1 MCTRDGTVGHRRKN
15 LSLQPVDREEDAHLF
30 TYRDVNRTHVS
41 VVLAQ
46 SVDELVD
53 SDSPQNV
60 VKFRLGCDFDSG
72 DDLISAYLSVTV
84 YIEDVNDNV
93 PKFQDTPYHVAVDE
107 LTPAGLTIFKS
118 IRAFDRDKP
127 NTPNSDV
134 QYSIIAGD
142 ADGHFALESS
152 HKPALVLKKPLDYDT
167 GDKEFLLVVTASDRG
182 SPPRST
188 NATVHITVLDNDD
201 LPPKFTSDLYRT
213 QIPEFY
219 PLLGKIIHKELL
231 FPTSIKAFDQDLGV
245 NATLKYELVSGNER
259 KLFFLNPQNGT
270 LYLEKEI
277 DLDAETGLSGNTF
290 VLQVQASQLD
300 NPLKTAQARVEIEV
314 LDLNDNLP
322 EFEVDF
328 YNISIVENLPNGF
341 SVLQVMA
348 TDKDQGDNGEFTYQL
363 NDPEGAF
370 IIDPRTGWLT
380 VRNQTVLDR
389 EQHSS
394 LKMKVFAKEKN
405 PNIVGTFLDK
415 QRLAKYRRT
424 PTTPKVP
431 TLKEKTTYIFP
442 DKLGTKNENIEYI
455 DNQLMS
461 YVNVEVTLLDAND
474 NNPVFYT
481 KVKAIDPDLGRNGMV
496 LYDLQRTS
504 NLTITSPFQVDAK
517 TGTIN
522 VAESPI
528 VEGRHAL
535 FIEASDQPANP
546 SERRYSLAVV
556 TIDVTRA
563 SKGSKPDKPGF
574 IGAPYEFWVGSNV
587 GIGTSIGQIR
597 INDVMEKNDVSYD
610 LLHSYEDGVPFAV
623 EERSGVITVVDELTK
638 YRRPMYDFEAVAMQE
653 NANLSISTNAT
664 VHVVDVTDE
673 RGVLLKGAHSPLV
686 FSVQENVAGATIGQI
701 FQVNTSALPVN
712 SSGNIRFIIA
722 NQQDVTDDIAI
733 GQDGTIYAQKPLDR
747 EKRSTYRMTIIAEF
761 TKGMISGAGIYQV
774 TVNVEDENDNPPIFE
789 LPMYEGF
796 ITENSARDT
805 EVKMTNKIIAKDADV
820 GLNALFTYTIFGDGR
835 EMFHVHE
842 NTGIVTFIGKKLDR
856 EEKSS
861 YVLRIVARDRGG
873 LSSEAKLTINILDEN
888 DNVPKFNQIIIPGR
902 IYAQHIGSKPDKP
915 GFIGAPY
922 EFWVGSNV
930 GIGTSIGQIR
940 INDVMEKNDVS
951 YDLLHSYE
959 DGVPFAVE
967 ERSGVITVVDELT
980 KYRRPMYDFE
990 AVAMQENANLSISTN
1005 ATVHVVDV
1013 TDERGVLLKGAHSP
1027 LVFSVQENVA
1037 GATIGQIFQVNT
1049 SALPVNSSGNIRFII
1064 ANQQDVTDDIAIGQD
1079 GTIYAQKPLDREK
1092 RSTYRMTII
1101 AEFTKGMISGA
1112 GIYQVTVNVEDENDN
1127 PPIFELPMYEGFIT
1141 ENSARDTEVKM
1152 TNKIIAKDADVG
1164 LNALFT
1170 YTIFGDGREMF
1181 HVHENTGIV
1190 TFIGKKLDREEKSS
1204 YVLRIVA
1211 RDRGGLSSEAKLTIN
1226 ILDENDN
1233 VPKFNQII
1241 IPFGENIDL
1250 LESDTKS
1257 SVKIY
1262 SETKSNS
1269 TTGLVNVET
1278 KPKNK
1283 FAFNVASAGPLFLIP
1298 ENVAIGS
1305 ILLKLNAIDM
1315 DSGVNGQ
1322 VRYEFISE
1330 VFSPPSVMPSNS
1342 MQLKRYFVINER
1354 QGHIIVARTL
1364 PPEAEFTLNISAL
1377 DGGQLSDHISIRFFI
1392 KDVNDHFPMFKKTLY
1407 SFNVEEAQYTRR
1419 VLGKV
1424 DATDADF
1431 GQNANLTYFIQP
1443 TDNYLPF
1450 EISPSSG
1457 VFSVNGELDREKE
1470 DKYILTVVARDNGYD
1485 KKLSS
1490 SVSVEVQ
1497 VLDVNDNAPNF
1508 YAYDELLE
1516 WKHPEADEISN
1527 HNFES
1532 VKKLPIYKASVDEN
1546 APIGTVVAKVF
1557 ANDSDF
1563 IGNGNGLI
1571 LYSLPQ
1577 KKNQINLFAIDSKEG
1592 IITTTA
1598 RLDYESQTVHNV
1610 TIVASDLGSPSLSS
1624 TAILVLTVT
1633 DVPDDVEVSDKPVF
1647 ISRYYELEIEE
1658 NVHTPVELITLN
1670 LTEHFENF
1678 KMKYFILNENDI
1690 DVKKTFV
1697 IDPKNGTLYLV
1708 KSPDR
1713 EKQDIYEIIIRGE
1726 RQKISRQ
1733 LPHMIYPV
1741 ADDLMEG
1748 LTKFDVKVIV
1758 RVKDVN
1764 DNAPRFTNFGRP
1776 LVTAIPTTAPFG
1788 LQVIQL
1794 VATDADVG
1802 INADI
1807 RYQII
1812 NEQAPRFAIDPV
1824 TGWVRVVAALT
1835 LDAGRVF
1842 GFDVKAT
1849 DKRGADDGKSAIA
1862 NVFVYV
1868 LDENKQLVV
1877 TVGAK
1882 PMQVEKELDNITNA
1896 LTGLTGLDIRVRR
1909 LEANMKAS
1917 ADGLATDMYIYG
1929 VDPLSNAVID
1939 MEVLQKSLMKRET
1952 DLRHDLAGFRVLGV
1966 GDNTMVQARSGKLL
1980 STMEISV
1987 VALGCI
1993 VFIGACTTAICILC
2007 VRRSRR
2013 RHHKPYSQQ
2022 HLNAFSTEHLT
2033 KFGGLFPS
2041 GGNQCQELNQS
2052 YSEGDSY
2059 IDVIN
2064 HSSKKICPHGN
2075 TVEEFGKAHQ
2085 KCVKNQF
2092 GDDMFDQKHERM
2104 CIKFNQRPLQKRKGQ
2119 DTSITSVN
2127 SSGQDSGIA
2136 EAASK
2141 CPCGQSSLHTSEESS
2156 GCSYEDSLKSTN
2168 NQEGRSKSFRGDHE
2182 TRFTRR
2188 ASFGHQPLDSR
2199 PMNYRRQSFSENMQR
2214 HFPPFEGV
2222 GSGGRITRQISTPN
2236 VSNIPH
2242 SYFLNGNKRV
2252 ESRRKEVV
2260 NEPMVDYDH
2269 SEGEDVFDTSHRME
2283 RRTSGRNYKR
2293 GKFMELGGQAA
2304 VFVTSPAAAEIMR
2317 RQGSEKLMFARP
2329 L

>member
-1 MCTRDGTVGHRRKN
+1 MYHNRILFVLVVGHLVRDTLCCNFYPVGEYLKFVRIPENLNVGDEVLKVEVHPRKN

-46 SVDELVD
+46 SVDALVD

-93 PKFQDTPYHVAVDE
+93 PKFLDTPYKVAVDE
-107 LTPAGLTIFKS
+107 LTPTGLTIFRG

-134 QYSIIAGD
+134 QYSIVSGD
-142 ADGHFALESS
+142 VDGHFALESS
-152 HKPALVLKKPLDYDT
+152 HKPVLILKKTLDYDA
-167 GDKEFLLVVTASDRG
+167 GDKEFLLVLSASDRG
-182 SPPRST
+182 SPPRSSNT
-188 NATVHITVLDNDD
+188 TVHITVQDNDD
-201 LPPKFTSDLYRT
+201 LPPKFTAEVYKT

-219 PLLGKIIHKELL
+219 PLMGKKIHRELI
-231 FPTSIKAFDQDLGV
+231 FPAPIKAFDQDLGV
-245 NATLKYELVSGNER
+245 NAELKYELVSGNDR
-259 KLFFLNPQNGT
+259 KLFFLNPQNGS

-277 DLDAETGLSGNTF
+277 DLDAETNLPGNTF
-290 VLQVQASQLD
+290 VLQVQASQID
-300 NPLKTAQARVEIEV
+300 NPLKTATARVEIEI

-348 TDKDQGDNGEFTYQL
+348 TDKDQGDNGEFMYQL
-363 NDPEGAF
+363 SDVDGAF
-370 IIDPRTGWLT
+370 TIDPRTGWLT
-380 VRNQTVLDR
+380 VRNQTLLDR
-389 EQHSS
+389 EKHAS
-394 LKMKVFAKEKN
+394 LKMKVYAKEKN
-405 PNIVGTFLDK
+405 PSVVGTFFDK
-415 QRLAKYRRT
+415 QRLSKWRRN
-424 PTTPKVP
+424 P
-431 TLKEKTTYIFP
+431 TLTKAPPAKDRTTYIFP
-442 DKLGTKNENIEYI
+442 DKLGAKTENIEYFE
-455 DNQLMS
+455 DQLMS
-461 YVNVEVTLLDAND
+461 YVTVEVTLLDAND
-474 NNPVFYT
+474 NNPVFVPSNLYEFT
-481 KVKAIDPDLGRNGMV
+481 IKSNDKVGTLIGKVKAVDPDLDRNGIV

-504 NLTITSPFQVDAK
+504 NLTITSPFQIDAK
-517 TGTIN
+517 TGTVS

-556 TIDVTRA
+556 TIDVTR
-563 SKGSKPDKPGF
+563 STKGSKAEKPGF

-597 INDVMEKNDVSYD
+597 INDVMEKTDVSYD

-623 EERSGVITVVDELTK
+623 EERSGVITVIDEMTK
-638 YRRPMYDFEAVAMQE
+638 YNRPMYDFEAVAKQD
-653 NANLSISTNAT
+653 NANLTITTNAT
-664 VHVVDVTDE
+664 VHVVDVNDE

-686 FSVQENVAGATIGQI
+686 FNVKENVAGASIGKI
-701 FQVNTSALPVN
+701 LHVNTSSLTGN

-747 EKRSTYRMTIIAEF
+747 EKRDTYRMTVIAEF

-774 TVNVEDENDNPPIFE
+774 TINVDDENDNAPIFE
-789 LPMYEGF
+789 QLVYEGY
-796 ITENSARDT
+796 ITENAPKNT
-805 EVKMTNKIIAKDADV
+805 EVKMTTKIIAKDADI
-820 GLNALFTYTIFGDGR
+820 GSNAYFMYTLFGDGR

-842 NTGIVTFIGKKLDR
+842 NTGVVTFLGKQLDR

-873 LSSEAKLTINILDEN
+873 LSSEAKLIITVLDEN
-888 DNVPKFNQIIIPGR
+888 DNIPKFNQI
-902 IYAQHIGSKPDKP
+902 
-915 GFIGAPY
+915 
-922 EFWVGSNV
+922 
-930 GIGTSIGQIR
+930 
-940 INDVMEKNDVS
+940 VM
-951 YDLLHSYE
+951 
-959 DGVPFAVE
+959 
-967 ERSGVITVVDELT
+967 
-980 KYRRPMYDFE
+980 
-990 AVAMQENANLSISTN
+990 
-1005 ATVHVVDV
+1005 
-1013 TDERGVLLKGAHSP
+1013 
-1027 LVFSVQENVA
+1027 
-1037 GATIGQIFQVNT
+1037 
-1049 SALPVNSSGNIRFII
+1049 
-1064 ANQQDVTDDIAIGQD
+1064 
-1079 GTIYAQKPLDREK
+1079 
-1092 RSTYRMTII
+1092 
-1101 AEFTKGMISGA
+1101 
-1112 GIYQVTVNVEDENDN
+1112 
-1127 PPIFELPMYEGFIT
+1127 
-1141 ENSARDTEVKM
+1141 
-1152 TNKIIAKDADVG
+1152 
-1164 LNALFT
+1164 
-1170 YTIFGDGREMF
+1170 
-1181 HVHENTGIV
+1181 
-1190 TFIGKKLDREEKSS
+1190 
-1204 YVLRIVA
+1204 
-1211 RDRGGLSSEAKLTIN
+1211 
-1226 ILDENDN
+1226 
-1233 VPKFNQII
+1233 
-1241 IPFGENIDL
+1241 PFGESIEL
-1250 LESDTKS
+1250 LESDDNSTI
-1257 SVKIY
+1257 KIY
-1262 SETKSNS
+1262 RERKSNS
-1269 TTGLVNVET
+1269 TVGLTNIEAI
-1278 KPKNK
+1278 PKNK
-1283 FAFNVASAGPLFLIP
+1283 FALNVSLSGPLFLIP
-1298 ENVAIGS
+1298 ENIAIGS
-1305 ILLKLNAIDM
+1305 IILKLNALDM

-1322 VRYEFISE
+1322 VRYEFVSE
-1330 VFSPPSVMPSNS
+1330 VFIPPSGISS
-1342 MQLKRYFVINER
+1342 KGMQLKRYFVINER
-1354 QGHIIVARTL
+1354 YGHIIVARTL
-1364 PPEAEFTLNISAL
+1364 PPEAEFRLNVTAL
-1377 DGGQLSDHISIRFFI
+1377 DGGELSDHISIRLFV
-1392 KDVNDHFPMFKKTLY
+1392 KDINDHFPMFKKSWY
-1407 SFNVEEAQYTRR
+1407 NFNVEEAQYTRR

-1431 GQNANLTYFIQP
+1431 GQNANLTYFLQP
-1443 TDNYLPF
+1443 SNKDLPF
-1450 EISPSSG
+1450 EISPFTG

-1497 VLDVNDNAPNF
+1497 VLDVNDNAPQF
-1508 YAYDELLE
+1508 FAFDELFE
-1516 WKHPEADEISN
+1516 WPHPEAGELSN

-1532 VKKLPIYKASVDEN
+1532 VRMIPVYKATLEEN
-1546 APIGTVVAKVF
+1546 APIGTVVTKVY

-1577 KKNQINLFAIDSKEG
+1577 KKNHLNLFSIDSKEG
-1592 IITTTA
+1592 IVTTIG

-1610 TIVASDLGSPSLSS
+1610 TVIASDLGSPSLSS
-1624 TAILVLTVT
+1624 TALLMLTVT

-1658 NVHTPVELITLN
+1658 NVHTPVELVTLN
-1670 LTEHFENF
+1670 LTEHYENF
-1678 KMKYFILNENDI
+1678 KMKYYILNDNDTDI
-1690 DVKKTFV
+1690 KRTFV
-1697 IDPKNGTLYLV
+1697 IDPRNGTLYLV

-1713 EKQDIYEIIIRGE
+1713 EIKNIYEIVIRAE
-1726 RQKISRQ
+1726 RQKISRE

-1741 ADDLMEG
+1741 ADDVMEG

-1758 RVKDVN
+1758 RIKDVN
-1764 DNAPRFTNFGRP
+1764 DNAPKFTNGGRP

-1788 LQVIQL
+1788 YQVIRL
-1794 VATDADVG
+1794 KATDADIG

-1812 NEQAPRFAIDPV
+1812 NEQAPRFAIDPI
-1824 TGWVRVVAALT
+1824 TGRVRVVAALT
-1835 LDAGRVF
+1835 RDAGRVF

-1868 LDENKQLVV
+1868 LDENKQLVL

-1882 PMQVEKELDNITNA
+1882 PMEVEKGLDNITRS
-1896 LTGLTGLDIRVRR
+1896 LTTMTGFDIRVRR

-1917 ADGLATDMYIYG
+1917 DGLATDMYIYG
-1929 VDPLSNAVID
+1929 VDPLSNAIID
-1939 MEVLQKSLMKRET
+1939 MDVLQKSLMKRESG
-1952 DLRHDLAGFRVLGV
+1952 LRHNLAGFRVLEV
-1966 GDNTMVQARSGKLL
+1966 GDNTVVQARSGKML

-2007 VRRSRR
+2007 VRRTRR

-2022 HLNAFSTEHLT
+2022 RLNTFSTEHLT

-2041 GGNQCQELNQS
+2041 GSNQCQELNQS
-2052 YSEGDSY
+2052 YSEADSY

-2064 HSSKKICPHGN
+2064 HNVKKVCPHGN

-2092 GDDMFDQKHERM
+2092 GDDMFNQKHERL

-2119 DTSITSVN
+2119 DTSLTSVN

-2136 EAASK
+2136 EATTR

-2156 GCSYEDSLKSTN
+2156 GYEDSLKSTHN
-2168 NQEGRSKSFRGDHE
+2168 HEVRPKGYRGDHDH
-2182 TRFTRR
+2182 RFMRR
-2188 ASFGHQPLDSR
+2188 ASFAHQPLDTR
-2199 PMNYRRQSFSENMQR
+2199 QFNYRRQSFSENMQR
-2214 HFPPFEGV
+2214 HFPPFERID
-2222 GSGGRITRQISTPN
+2222 SGARITRQISTPN
-2236 VSNIPH
+2236 VSNSTQP
-2242 SYFLNGNKRV
+2242 YFLNGKKRSEV
-2252 ESRRKEVV
+2252 KRKEVL
-2260 NEPMVDYDH
+2260 NEPVVDYDH

-2283 RRTSGRNYKR
+2283 MRASGRNHKR
-2293 GKFMELGGQAA
+2293 GKFVELGGQAA
-2304 VFVTSPAAAEIMR
+2304 VFVATPAAAEIMR
-2317 RQGSEKLMFARP
+2317 RQGSERLMFARP

>member
-1 MCTRDGTVGHRRKN
+1 MYHKRVLFVLLVSVLAREVLCCNFYPVGEYLRFVRIPENLQVGDEVLKVEVHPRKN

-93 PKFQDTPYHVAVDE
+93 PKFLDTPYHVNVDE
-107 LTPAGLTIFKS
+107 LTPTGLTIFKG

-134 QYSIIAGD
+134 QYSIISGD
-142 ADGHFALESS
+142 VDGHFALESS
-152 HKPALVLKKPLDYDT
+152 HKPVLVLKKALDYDA

-182 SPPRST
+182 SPPRSS
-188 NATVHITVLDNDD
+188 NATVHITVQDNDD
-201 LPPKFTSDLYRT
+201 LPPKFTSELYKT

-219 PLLGKIIHKELL
+219 PLLGKRIHKELL
-231 FPTSIKAFDQDLGV
+231 FPEPIKAFDQDLGV
-245 NATLKYELVSGNER
+245 NALLRYELVAGNER
-259 KLFFLNPQNGT
+259 KLFSLDSRNGT
-270 LYLEKEI
+270 LYLEKEV
-277 DLDAETGLSGNTF
+277 DLDAEGSLSGNTF
-290 VLQVQASQLD
+290 VLQVQASQGD
-300 NPLKTAQARVEIEV
+300 NPLKTAQARVEIEL

-370 IIDPRTGWLT
+370 VIDPRTGWLT

-389 EQHSS
+389 EQHAS
-394 LKMKVFAKEKN
+394 LKMKVYAKEKN
-405 PNIVGTFLDK
+405 PSVVGTFLDK
-415 QRLAKYRRT
+415 NRLSKWRRN
-424 PTTPKVP
+424 PTTPRVP
-431 TLKEKTTYIFP
+431 SPKDRTTYVFP
-442 DKLGTKNENIEYI
+442 DKLGTKSENIEYV
-455 DNQLMS
+455 DDQLMS
-461 YVNVEVTLLDAND
+461 FVTVEVTLLDAND
-474 NNPVFYT
+474 NNPVFVPSNLYEFT
-481 KVKAIDPDLGRNGMV
+481 IKSNAKVGTFIGKVKAVDPDLGRNGIV
-496 LYDLQRTS
+496 LFDLQRTS

-517 TGTIN
+517 TGAVS

-556 TIDVTRA
+556 TVDVTRA
-563 SKGSKPDKPGF
+563 TKGSKADKPGF

-587 GIGTSIGQIR
+587 GIGTSVGQIR
-597 INDVMEKNDVSYD
+597 INDAMEKNDVSYD

-623 EERSGVITVVDELTK
+623 EERSGVITVIDELTK
-638 YRRPMYDFEAVAMQE
+638 YNRPMYDFEAVAMQE
-653 NANLSISTNAT
+653 NANLTITTNAT
-664 VHVVDVTDE
+664 VHIVDVNDE

-686 FSVQENVAGATIGQI
+686 FNVKENVAGATIGQI
-701 FQVNTSALPVN
+701 FHVNMSSLPIN
-712 SSGNIRFIIA
+712 STGNIRFIIA

-733 GQDGTIYAQKPLDR
+733 GQDGTIYAKEPLDR
-747 EKRSTYRMTIIAEF
+747 EKRDTYRMTVIAEF

-774 TVNVEDENDNPPIFE
+774 TINVDDDNDNPPIFE
-789 LPMYEGF
+789 QPMYEGF
-796 ITENSARDT
+796 ITENAAKDT
-805 EVKMTNKIIAKDADV
+805 EVKMTNKIIAKDADL
-820 GLNALFTYTIFGDGR
+820 GPNAVFTYTLFGDGR
-835 EMFHVHE
+835 DMFHVHE
-842 NTGIVTFIGKKLDR
+842 STGVVTFIGNKLDR

-861 YVLRIVARDRGG
+861 YILKIVARDRGG
-873 LSSEAKLTINILDEN
+873 LSSEAKLTITVLDEN
-888 DNVPKFNQIIIPGR
+888 DNLPKF
-902 IYAQHIGSKPDKP
+902 S
-915 GFIGAPY
+915 
-922 EFWVGSNV
+922 
-930 GIGTSIGQIR
+930 
-940 INDVMEKNDVS
+940 
-951 YDLLHSYE
+951 
-959 DGVPFAVE
+959 
-967 ERSGVITVVDELT
+967 
-980 KYRRPMYDFE
+980 
-990 AVAMQENANLSISTN
+990 
-1005 ATVHVVDV
+1005 
-1013 TDERGVLLKGAHSP
+1013 
-1027 LVFSVQENVA
+1027 
-1037 GATIGQIFQVNT
+1037 QV
-1049 SALPVNSSGNIRFII
+1049 
-1064 ANQQDVTDDIAIGQD
+1064 
-1079 GTIYAQKPLDREK
+1079 
-1092 RSTYRMTII
+1092 
-1101 AEFTKGMISGA
+1101 
-1112 GIYQVTVNVEDENDN
+1112 
-1127 PPIFELPMYEGFIT
+1127 
-1141 ENSARDTEVKM
+1141 
-1152 TNKIIAKDADVG
+1152 
-1164 LNALFT
+1164 
-1170 YTIFGDGREMF
+1170 
-1181 HVHENTGIV
+1181 
-1190 TFIGKKLDREEKSS
+1190 
-1204 YVLRIVA
+1204 
-1211 RDRGGLSSEAKLTIN
+1211 
-1226 ILDENDN
+1226 
-1233 VPKFNQII
+1233 I
-1241 IPFGENIDL
+1241 IPFGENVELIEAD
-1250 LESDTKS
+1250 EKS
-1257 SVKIY
+1257 TVRIY
-1262 SETKSNS
+1262 REKKSN
-1269 TTGLVNVET
+1269 TTAGLTNVEV

-1283 FAFNVASAGPLFLIP
+1283 FASSVESSGPLFLVP

-1305 ILLKLNAIDM
+1305 TILKLNAMDM
-1315 DSGVNGQ
+1315 DSGINGQ

-1330 VFSPPSVMPSNS
+1330 VFIPPNSMSPKN

-1354 QGHIIVARTL
+1354 HGHIIVARTL
-1364 PPEAEFTLNISAL
+1364 PPESEFRLNITAL
-1377 DGGQLSDHISIRFFI
+1377 DGGELSDHISIRLFI
-1392 KDVNDHFPMFKKTLY
+1392 KDINDHFPMFKKSWY
-1407 SFNVEEAQYTRR
+1407 SFNVEEAQYSRR

-1443 TDNYLPF
+1443 TNKDLPF
-1450 EISPSSG
+1450 EISPLTG

-1470 DKYILTVVARDNGYD
+1470 DKYILTVIAQDNGHD

-1497 VLDVNDNAPNF
+1497 VLDVNDNAPKF
-1508 YAYDELLE
+1508 FAYDEIME

-1532 VKKLPIYKASVDEN
+1532 VMMMPIYKATIEEN
-1546 APIGTVVAKVF
+1546 APIGTIVTKIY

-1577 KKNQINLFAIDSKEG
+1577 KKNQLNLFAIDSKEG
-1592 IITTTA
+1592 IITTTG

-1624 TAILVLTVT
+1624 TAILMLTVT

-1658 NVHTPVELITLN
+1658 NVHTPVELVTLN
-1670 LTEHFENF
+1670 LTEHYENF
-1678 KMKYFILNENDI
+1678 KMKYFILNENDS

-1697 IDPKNGTLYLV
+1697 IDPRNGTLYLV
-1708 KSPDR
+1708 RSPDR
-1713 EKQDIYEIIIRGE
+1713 EVKDVYEIIVRAE
-1726 RQKISRQ
+1726 RQKISRE

-1741 ADDLMEG
+1741 ADDVMEG

-1758 RVKDVN
+1758 RIKDVN
-1764 DNAPRFTNFGRP
+1764 DNAPKFTNGGRP

-1788 LQVIQL
+1788 YQVIQL
-1794 VATDADVG
+1794 KATDVDVG

-1812 NEQAPRFAIDPV
+1812 NEQAPRFAIDPLS
-1824 TGWVRVVAALT
+1824 GRVRVVAALT
-1835 LDAGRVF
+1835 RDAGRVF

-1868 LDENKQLVV
+1868 LDENKQLVL

-1882 PMQVEKELDNITNA
+1882 PMEVEKQLDNITRS
-1896 LTGLTGLDIRVRR
+1896 LTSMTGFDIRVRR

-1917 ADGLATDMYIYG
+1917 MDGLATDMYIYG
-1929 VDPLSNAVID
+1929 VDPLSNAIID
-1939 MEVLQKSLMKRET
+1939 MEVLHKSLMKRET
-1952 DLRHDLAGFRVLGV
+1952 DLRHDLAGFKVLEV
-1966 GDNTMVQARSGKLL
+1966 GDTTMVQARSGKLL

-1993 VFIGACTTAICILC
+1993 VFVGACTTAICILC

-2022 HLNAFSTEHLT
+2022 RLNAFSTEHLT

-2052 YSEGDSY
+2052 YSEADSY

-2064 HSSKKICPHGN
+2064 HNTVKKVCPHGN

-2092 GDDMFDQKHERM
+2092 GDDMFNQKHERM
-2104 CIKFNQRPLQKRKGQ
+2104 CIKFNQRPLQK
-2119 DTSITSVN
+2119 
-2127 SSGQDSGIA
+2127 SGQDSGIA
-2136 EAASK
+2136 EATSR

-2156 GCSYEDSLKSTN
+2156 GCSYEDSLKSTHN
-2168 NQEGRSKSFRGDHE
+2168 PEGRVKPYREHE
-2182 TRFTRR
+2182 PRFMRR

-2199 PMNYRRQSFSENMQR
+2199 QFNYRRQSFSENMQR
-2214 HFPPFEGV
+2214 HFPPFERI
-2222 GSGGRITRQISTPN
+2222 GSGGRMTRQISTPN
-2236 VSNIPH
+2236 VSNITQ
-2242 SYFLNGNKRV
+2242 SYFLSGKKRV
-2252 ESRRKEVV
+2252 ENRRKEVL

-2283 RRTSGRNYKR
+2283 RRASGRNHKR

-2304 VFVTSPAAAEIMR
+2304 VFVATPAAAEIMR
-2317 RQGSEKLMFARP
+2317 RQGSERLMFARP